1 MSVVTCFVAMTTKPP
16 STTAARG
23 GRDFQ
28 ALEQRRLRAGR
39 RFARGASQAE
49 IARELGVSHQTAS
62 RWYAAW
68 RSGGLRALRAPAR
81 QGHPARLSTAQRKR
95 IERALLQGAEA
106 HGFDNDLWTL
116 ARVAVV
122 IQRLTGQRY
131 HPGHVWR
138 LLRGMGWTPQ
148 RPTRRALERDE
159 NRIAQWVAEDWP
171 RIKQT
176 PTSRAVGWSLPTRPA
191 SA

>member
-1 MSVVTCFVAMTTKPP
+1 MRVVACFVAMTTKPP
-16 STTAARG
+16 STRPARG
-23 GRDFQ
+23 ARDFQ

-39 RFARGASQAE
+39 RFARGASQAQVAVE
-49 IARELGVSHQTAS
+49 FGVSRQTAS

-81 QGHPARLSTAQRKR
+81 QGHPARLTPAQLRR
-95 IERALLQGAEA
+95 VERALVRGAEA

-116 ARVAVV
+116 ARIALV
-122 IQRLTGQRY
+122 IERLTGQRY

-138 LLRGMGWTPQ
+138 ILRAMGWTPQ

-159 NRIAQWVAEDWP
+159 DRIAQWVARDWP

-176 PTSRAVGWSLPTRPA
+176 PASRAVGWSSPTKPA

>member
-1 MSVVTCFVAMTTKPP
+1 MGAVGYFVAMTTKPSP
-16 STTAARG
+16 TTRAGG
-23 GRDFQ
+23 GRNFQ

-39 RFARGASQAE
+39 RFARGATQAQVAVE
-49 IARELGVSHQTAS
+49 FGVSRQTAS

-81 QGHPARLSTAQRKR
+81 QGHPARLTPAQLRR
-95 IERALLQGAEA
+95 VERALLRGAQA

-116 ARVAVV
+116 TRVAEV

-138 LLRGMGWTPQ
+138 ILRAMGWTPQ

-159 NRIAQWVAEDWP
+159 DRIARWVAEDWP

-176 PTSRAVGWSLPTRPA
+176 PSSRAVGWSSPTRPA

>member
-1 MSVVTCFVAMTTKPP
+1 
-16 STTAARG
+16 
-23 GRDFQ
+23 
-28 ALEQRRLRAGR
+28 LEQRRLRAGR

-49 IARELGVSHQTAS
+49 VARELGVSRQTAS

-81 QGHPARLSTAQRKR
+81 QGHPARLRTGQLKR

-116 ARVAVV
+116 ARVALV

-159 NRIAQWVAEDWP
+159 NRIQQWVAEDWP

>member
-1 MSVVTCFVAMTTKPP
+1 MTTKPSP
-16 STTAARG
+16 TRAARG
-23 GRDFQ
+23 SRDFQ
-28 ALEQRRLRAGR
+28 ALEQRRLQAGR
-39 RFARGASQAE
+39 RFARGASQAQV
-49 IARELGVSHQTAS
+49 AGELGVSRQTAS

-81 QGHPARLSTAQRKR
+81 QGHPARLTPAQLRR
-95 IERALLQGAEA
+95 VERALLRGAQA

-122 IQRLTGQRY
+122 IERLTGVRY

-138 LLRGMGWTPQ
+138 ILRAMGWTPQ
-148 RPTRRALERDE
+148 RPTRRAVERDE
-159 NRIAQWVAEDWP
+159 DRITQWVTEDWP

-176 PTSRAVGWSLPTRPA
+176 PASRAVGWSSPTRLA

>member
-1 MSVVTCFVAMTTKPP
+1 MGIVEYFVAMTTKPSP
-16 STTAARG
+16 TTRAG
-23 GRDFQ
+23 SGRDFQ

-39 RFARGASQAE
+39 RFARGASQAQVAVE
-49 IARELGVSHQTAS
+49 FGVSRQTAS

-68 RSGGLRALRAPAR
+68 RSGGLRALRAPTR
-81 QGHPARLSTAQRKR
+81 QGHPARLTDTQRKQV
-95 IERALLQGAEA
+95 ERALLRGAEA

-122 IQRLTGQRY
+122 IERLTGQRY
-131 HPGHVWR
+131 HPGHAWR
-138 LLRGMGWTPQ
+138 ILRAMGWTPQ

-159 NRIAQWVAEDWP
+159 DRIAQWVATDWP

-176 PTSRAVGWSLPTRPA
+176 PTSRAVGWSSPTRPA